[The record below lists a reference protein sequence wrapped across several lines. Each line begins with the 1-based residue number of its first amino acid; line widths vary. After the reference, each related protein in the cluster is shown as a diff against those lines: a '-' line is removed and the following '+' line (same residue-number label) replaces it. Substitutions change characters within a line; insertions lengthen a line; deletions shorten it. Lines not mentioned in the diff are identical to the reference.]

1 MRTTAVALAALLAP
15 GLGCSLDLDRLRA
28 DAGTSLDAPGLDAP
42 GRDAPGLDA
51 PEPDAPGLDADR
63 DAGSVSDAS
72 GPDASGPDASYGFPD
87 GPLEILARSSV
98 RTDADARL
106 AVGRDDRGAFFT
118 LVSPTSFDR
127 ELVTR
132 TSCAATLS
140 PTMAEGPRGRA
151 VALADLD
158 TDGTLDEIAIDD
170 TQVSIAFGL
179 APDLEFEVPLTVPH
193 FVTTPRL
200 VAVGTLGAA
209 ELPEIV
215 VANRMNVVRTVTQ
228 APARSFSGMRVAPV
242 GPGSV
247 VIDLLIMDADDGNAG
262 DELVLLVATST
273 GASRALELVFDD
285 GVELRSGPTRNALPT
300 IASGLARAG
309 AREVVVFGRDVL
321 EGVTFPSGGWGPY
334 GIAGAQ
340 LIDVA
345 VADVDGDAIPDVM
358 ALDMS
363 TSSLRVFH
371 GEPEEL
377 LMIDEL
383 SLETTSLGAAEIQ
396 PLDVDDDGVVE
407 LVVHAGTETLLIGRR
422 PTGCP

>member
-1 MRTTAVALAALLAP
+1 MRTTAVVLAALLAP
-15 GLGCSLDLDRLRA
+15 GPGCSLDLDRLRA

-42 GRDAPGLDA
+42 GLDAPALDA

-63 DAGSVSDAS
+63 DAAPVSDAS

-87 GPLEILARSSV
+87 GPLEILASSRG
-98 RTDADARL
+98 RTDAEARL

-140 PTMAEGPRGRA
+140 PSAGGGPSGAA
-151 VALADLD
+151 VAVADLD
-158 TDGTLDEIAIDD
+158 TDGTLDEIAMDG

-179 APDLEFEVPLTVPH
+179 AADLEFEVPLTVPH

-228 APARSFSGMRVAPV
+228 APARSFTGMRVAPV
-242 GPGSV
+242 GAGSL
-247 VIDLLIMDADDGNAG
+247 VIDAVIMDADDGNAG
-262 DELVLLVATST
+262 DELVLLVATSS
-273 GASRALELVFDD
+273 GAARAIEVVFDD
-285 GVELRSGPTRNALPT
+285 GIELRSGPTRDMVST

-309 AREVVVFGRDVL
+309 SREAVVFGRDVL
-321 EGVTFPSGGWGPY
+321 EGITFPSGGWGPY

-345 VADVDGDAIPDVM
+345 VADIDGDAMPDVV
-358 ALDMS
+358 ALD
-363 TSSLRVFH
+363 TATRSLRVFH
-371 GEPEEL
+371 ASAAL
-377 LMIDEL
+377 AMVDEFPL
-383 SLETTSLGAAEIQ
+383 GSGTLGAAEVQ

-407 LVVHAGTETLLIGRR
+407 LVVHAGTEVLLIGRR
-422 PTGCP
+422 PTRCP